1 MLNYYSILGVDK
13 DASDDDIKK
22 AYRKLAI
29 KYHPDKNKDKDTEED
44 FRSITEAY
52 ETLKDP
58 SKRRKYDYMQGTTIN
73 FSDVFTNSHFDFS
86 RSTFN
91 FSSSKV
97 HVKRGKKGADIRI
110 TLEIT
115 LEEVLTGTQ
124 KKIRYKR
131 YEKCS
136 VCSGLGALNRE
147 KVVCENCKG
156 SGYIY
161 TNIQMGGLLL
171 KKQTVCDKCG
181 GIGKT
186 VKYDCTLC
194 EGKGIILSDCSVD
207 ILISKGTSEDT
218 ETIIRYY
225 GHHGER
231 NGISGNLI
239 VRFKLKQHE
248 KFLREQDNIVE
259 IVKVPYSTIIFG
271 QEMIVDT
278 LKGQRNISVLPRTN
292 SHTDIIISQM
302 GLPNIND
309 NLKYGDHIVR
319 IVLDV
324 PQELTDSQ
332 KILINSLKGVG
343 L

>member
-1 MLNYYSILGVDK
+1 MSKNYYSILGVDK
-13 DASDDDIKK
+13 YASDDDIKT
-22 AYRKLAI
+22 AYRKLAV
-29 KYHPDKNKDKDTEED
+29 KYHPDKNKDKCAAEE
-44 FRSITEAY
+44 FRNITEAY
-52 ETLKDP
+52 EILKDS
-58 SKRRKYDYMQGTTIN
+58 SKRLKYDMQGTINN
-73 FSDVFTNSHFDFS
+73 FSNNNYDFS

-91 FSSSKV
+91 FSKV
-97 HVKRGKKGADIRI
+97 HVKRGKRGSDIRI
-110 TLEIT
+110 MLEIT

-131 YEKCS
+131 YDKCS
-136 VCSGLGALNRE
+136 VCSGLGTLNQE
-147 KVVCENCKG
+147 KVVCKKCKG
-156 SGYIY
+156 SGYTY
-161 TNIQMGGLLL
+161 VHLQAGGILF
-171 KKQTVCDKCG
+171 KQQTVCDQCG
-181 GIGKT
+181 GIGKI
-186 VKYDCTLC
+186 VKYDCTSC

-207 ILISKGTSEDT
+207 IPISKGTSEDT
-218 ETIIRYY
+218 EIVIKYY

-239 VRFKLKQHE
+239 VKFKLKQHK
-248 KFLREQDNIVE
+248 KFLREQDNVVE

-271 QEMIVDT
+271 KEIVVDT
-278 LKGQRNISVLPRTN
+278 LKGQRNISILPRTN
-292 SHTDIIISQM
+292 SHTDIIIPQM

-332 KILINSLKGVG
+332 QKLINSLKGEG